1 METAVIQSSV
11 WAQPWQRRRA
21 PARLSWQPRAI
32 QFVQPRQWATV
43 MAFIR
48 CNYHV
53 TLTVQWLLFFPLSS
67 SVGCCFLS
75 FRFVPSVLIYDTH
88 IPLMIEIQFNSSR
101 IPFLLK
107 HFERS
112 NHIGDSRRFAPFID
126 VHHQQTR
133 TQQQIDCNS
142 MQQLD
147 LIQSNSPTPYTTPQ

>member
-1 METAVIQSSV
+1 MATAESTGPV
-11 WAQPWQRRRA
+11 
-21 PARLSWQPRAI
+21 
-32 QFVQPRQWATV
+32 V
-43 MAFIR
+43 MATPS
-48 CNYHV
+48 Y
-53 TLTVQWLLFFPLSS
+53 TVRSTPAMSNRYGIYSLQLSRDFDRTMTSFFSLSS